1 MKRSAISPKKKAH
14 RVWQYWGLENL
25 WGNFSTNADPVARDN
40 VMYSGWYAAQLGLYE
55 AVTGD
60 LRYQQAGA
68 ITLEGARGQRYVH
81 DT

>member
-1 MKRSAISPKKKAH
+1 
-14 RVWQYWGLENL
+14 
-25 WGNFSTNADPVARDN
+25 
-40 VMYSGWYAAQLGLYE
+40 MYSGWYAAQLGLYE

-81 DT
+81 GT